1 MRYFV
6 CSHAENDNRTS
17 NHESLYDACKAV
29 IGRDGGMVLR
39 GKALVA
45 HWSGDEVR
53 AGFGATEDE
62 RAQIVNDADLLRVR
76 G

>member
-1 MRYFV
+1 MRYSV

-17 NHESLYDACKAV
+17 DHGSLYDACKAIV
-29 IGRDGGMVLR
+29 GRDGGMVLR

-45 HWSGDEVR
+45 HWSVDVVNP
-53 AGFGATEDE
+53 GFGATEAE
-62 RAQIVNDADLLRVR
+62 RAQIADDADLLRVR